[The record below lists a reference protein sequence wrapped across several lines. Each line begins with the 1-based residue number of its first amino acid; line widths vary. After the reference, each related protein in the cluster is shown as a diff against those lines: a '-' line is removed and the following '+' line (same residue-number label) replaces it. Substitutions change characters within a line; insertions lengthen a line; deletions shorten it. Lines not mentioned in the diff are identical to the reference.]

1 MALGTA
7 AILGLGSLAGT
18 AMQVGAANKAANVQK
33 RAADDAIGLQTRIYE
48 EGKETIA
55 PWVEGG
61 KNALEAYMYNL
72 GIGEKPEGYEGYSM
86 SPAAK
91 YAMET
96 GVGDVNAAFSARGG
110 YNSGAALE
118 ALEGKRSRIVS
129 ADMADYFN
137 RLAGISGAGQ
147 AAAAAQTSAGTQYAG
162 TASNTMMAGAG
173 ATAQGYLN
181 AANAIGSGIN
191 DAAGI
196 YGYFNRANPTSAYAA
211 PTLTRGIPGTG
222 MGYNGADMMNYWLNR

>member
-1 MALGTA
+1 MGVETLLAIGSIGGTVA
-7 AILGLGSLAGT
+7 
-18 AMQVGAANKAANVQK
+18 QVGAAN
-33 RAADDAIGLQTRIYE
+33 RAASVQERAARDSLDLQTRVYE
-48 EGKETIA
+48 EGKDRLA
-55 PWVEGG
+55 PWVDAG
-61 KNALEAYMYNL
+61 KNALESYMYDL
-72 GIGEKPEGYEGYSM
+72 GIGDKPEGYDGYSM

-110 YNSGAALE
+110 YDSGAALE
-118 ALEGKRSRIVS
+118 ALESKRRNIVT
-129 ADMADYFN
+129 ADTTDYFN
-137 RLAGISGAGQ
+137 RLAGLTGMGQSAAAGQ
-147 AAAAAQTSAGTQYAG
+147 SAAGAQYAG
-162 TASNTMMAGAG
+162 SASNTMMGGAN

-181 AANAIGSGIN
+181 AAGAIGSGIN